1 MEQQKGNM
9 LRRFWKE
16 EPSVLDEPIGKV
28 LTEMNTYDPETEEFR
43 HAMEYLERLIKL
55 KAEERPQR
63 VSRDTMWIVGGNLIG
78 ILIIVAY
85 EQKHAMV
92 SKGMGLLLKT
102 KS

>member
-1 MEQQKGNM
+1 MEQQKGIM

-16 EPSVLDEPIGKV
+16 EPSVLDEPIAKV
-28 LTEMNTYDPETEEFR
+28 LTEMNMYGPETEEFKTALE
-43 HAMEYLERLIKL
+43 HVERLIKL
-55 KAEERPQR
+55 KAEERPKR
-63 VSRDTMWIVGGNLIG
+63 VSQDTIWIVAGNLLG
-78 ILIIVAY
+78 ILVIVAY